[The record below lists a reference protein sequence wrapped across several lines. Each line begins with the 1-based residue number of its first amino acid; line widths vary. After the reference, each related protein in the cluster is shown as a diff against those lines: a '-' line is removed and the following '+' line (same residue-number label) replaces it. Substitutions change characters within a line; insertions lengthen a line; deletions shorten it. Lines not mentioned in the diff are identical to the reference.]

1 MVDTEKRKE
10 ANKKIAITA
19 AILWL
24 LFGWIFILEDT
35 PKAEEPEN
43 PPAEEQIAEELPLL
57 KYEVVKIE
65 ELQKKQAKYKGSYQ
79 RKADGRKIG

>member
-43 PPAEEQIAEELPLL
+43 PPAEEQIAE
-57 KYEVVKIE
+57 IT
-65 ELQKKQAKYKGSYQ
+65 
-79 RKADGRKIG
+79 